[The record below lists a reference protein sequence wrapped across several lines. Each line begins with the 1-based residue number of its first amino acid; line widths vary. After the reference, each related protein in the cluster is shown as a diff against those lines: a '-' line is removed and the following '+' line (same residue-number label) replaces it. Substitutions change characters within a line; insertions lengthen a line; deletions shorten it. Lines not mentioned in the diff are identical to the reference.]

1 MARLFVEELTVID
14 CALLDAER
22 GLLGASWLVDLQL
35 EGELDGQG
43 MVFDFG
49 AVKPA
54 VKAVID
60 TSVDHRLLVPVM
72 ADGLRLQRDE
82 TETRL
87 WFETGAGEIFH
98 RSPHSA
104 LCLLE
109 ASLVERDHV
118 EAHLAAAIQA
128 VMPGNVAG
136 VDVRL
141 REEEISGPAYRYVHG
156 LRQHQGNCQRIAHG
170 HRSRIRVLKD
180 GQRCESAERWLAARW
195 RDIYL
200 GARADLLEETER
212 HGVPCY
218 RFQYQAPQGEFELVM
233 PRARCDLLDTE
244 STVECIAAHV
254 AAMLKTREPESHF
267 QVRAY
272 EGVRKG
278 AIADA

>member
-22 GLLGASWLVDLQL
+22 GLLGESWLVDLEL
-35 EGELDGQG
+35 EGELDVQG

-60 TSVDHRLLVPVM
+60 TTVDHRLLVPAM
-72 ADGLRLQRDE
+72 ADGLRLERDE
-82 TETRL
+82 VETRL

-98 RSPHSA
+98 RSPHEA

-109 ASLVERDHV
+109 ASAVKRENV
-118 EAHLAAAIQA
+118 EAYLASAIHA
-128 VMPGNVAG
+128 VMPANVVA

-141 REEEISGPAYRYVHG
+141 REEEITGPTYRYVHG
-156 LRQHQGNCQRIAHG
+156 LRQHAGNCQRIAHG
-170 HRSRIRVLKD
+170 HRSRIRVLRD
-180 GQRCESAERWLAARW
+180 GQRCESAERWLADCW

-200 GARADLLEETER
+200 GARADFREETER
-212 HGVPCY
+212 HGVPHF
-218 RFQYQAPQGEFELVM
+218 RFQYQAPQGEFELVI

-244 STVECIAAHV
+244 STVECIAEHI
-254 AAMLKTREPESHF
+254 AAMLKGREPEAHF

>member
-22 GLLGASWLVDLQL
+22 GLLGESWLVDLEL
-35 EGELDGQG
+35 EGELDVQG

-49 AVKPA
+49 SVKPA
-54 VKAVID
+54 VKAIID
-60 TSVDHRLLVPVM
+60 TTVDHRLLVPAM
-72 ADGLRLQRDE
+72 SEGLRLERDE
-82 TETRL
+82 VETRL

-98 RSPHSA
+98 RSPQEA

-109 ASLVERDHV
+109 ASAVKRQNV
-118 EAHLAAAIQA
+118 EAYLSTAIQA
-128 VMPGNVAG
+128 VMPGNVAA

-141 REEEISGPAYRYVHG
+141 REEEITGPTYRYVHG
-156 LRQHQGNCQRIAHG
+156 LRQHAGNCQRIAHG
-170 HRSRIRVLKD
+170 HRSRIRVLQD

-200 GARADLLEETER
+200 GARADLLGEAER
-212 HGVPCY
+212 HGVSCY
-218 RFQYQAPQGEFELVM
+218 RFQYQAPQGEFELVI
-233 PRARCDLLDTE
+233 PRTRCDLLDTE
-244 STVECIAAHV
+244 STVECIADHV
-254 AAMLKTREPESHF
+254 ATMLKRREPEAHF

-278 AIADA
+278 AIAEA